1 MYKIENNDD
10 YLLVMFEDD
19 FDYNTVNVIIH
30 HVMMMKEYPCTN
42 DLWMIGK
49 HHAHIR
55 LGELE
60 TMVREFHCLCPLDST
75 RTKTAIVAEQ
85 GLTQSILELWVHAV
99 RKKVSFNLKIFHT
112 LEEAEEWLGA
122 VESRVA

>member
-1 MYKIENNDD
+1 MYKIENQDG
-10 YLLVMFEDD
+10 YLLVKFEED
-19 FDYNTVNVIIH
+19 FDYNALKVIIH
-30 HVMMMKEYPCTN
+30 HVTMMQEYPCTN
-42 DLWMIGK
+42 DLWMVGK

-60 TMVREFHCLCPLDST
+60 TMVREFHCLCPVDAT

-99 RKKVSFNLKIFHT
+99 RKKVSFDLQVFHT
-112 LEEAEEWLGA
+112 LDEAQEWLG
-122 VESRVA
+122 VTESKVA